1 MEYLLY
7 LVVGAFAGTLAGLF
21 GIGGGM
27 IVVPTLVYSF
37 SAQGVSPAV
46 LTHMAVGTSLA
57 TIVATSLSSL
67 RAHHQKRAVRW
78 RLMVQM
84 TPGLLLGAW
93 LGGVVASGLQGRWL
107 QLIIGGFAILMAMY
121 MLLPRASDQDD
132 TGVVERLPG
141 RANLLGA
148 GGVIGVASAVF
159 GIGGGTLTV
168 PYLHHFGVRM
178 QHAVATSAA
187 CGLPIALAGAV
198 SFAVNGWGQPA
209 LPPQTVGYIHLPAW
223 LGIAATSVLFA
234 RFGARWAHRLPA
246 LTLRRLFA
254 GMLILVGSD
263 FIFGFH

>member
-21 GIGGGM
+21 GIGGGL

-37 SAQGVSPAV
+37 TAQGVSPAV

-67 RAHHQKRAVRW
+67 RTHHQKRAVRW
-78 RLMVQM
+78 MLMVQM

-107 QLIIGGFAILMAMY
+107 QLIIGTFALLMAIY
-121 MLLPRASDQDD
+121 MLWPRASDQD
-132 TGVVERLPG
+132 TAVAERLPSRG
-141 RANLLGA
+141 SLFGA
-148 GGVIGVASAVF
+148 GGVIGAASAIF

-168 PYLHHFGVRM
+168 PYLNHYGLRM

-187 CGLPIALAGAV
+187 CGLPIALAGAI
-198 SFAVNGWGQPA
+198 SFAANGWGQPA
-209 LPPQTVGYIHLPAW
+209 LPPQTLGYIHLPAW
-223 LGIAATSVLFA
+223 LGIAATSVFFA

-254 GMLILVGSD
+254 GLLILVGSD
-263 FIFGFH
+263 FIVGFH